1 MQIGI
6 ILQARCNSKRLP
18 NKVIKNIK
26 HKSILQL
33 IIERLKNIPHTQL
46 VIATT
51 KGKEDDGICKICLE
65 NDVPFYRGKKMMFC
79 RDTMKF
85 LLYTISKQL

>member
-33 IIERLKNIPHTQL
+33 IILRMMYLKNIPHTQL

-65 NDVPFYRGKKMMFC
+65 NDVPFYRGKKIF
-79 RDTMKF
+79 
-85 LLYTISKQL
+85 S